1 MLDRLG
7 ITATSIC
14 ALHCIL
20 LPVLLPVLS
29 LFGLEFL
36 ADHEAEHMFLFA
48 TLILGSIALFSGF
61 KRYHRKLYPFFL
73 LFLGGFVYWHK
84 HSVEESL
91 EPLMIIVGAA
101 LLVGAHLV
109 NLKLCNNC
117 RTCEDH
123 GCATQNSDPSVEVES

>member
-20 LPVLLPVLS
+20 LPVLVPLLS

-36 ADHEAEHMFLFA
+36 GDHESEHIFLFV
-48 TLILGSIALFSGF
+48 TLILGSVALFSGF
-61 KRYHRKLYPFFL
+61 KRYHRKIYPFYL
-73 LFLGGFVYWHK
+73 LFLGGFIYWHK
-84 HSVEESL
+84 HSVDESL
-91 EPLMIIVGAA
+91 QPIMIIVGAC
-101 LLVGAHLV
+101 LLIAAHVV

-117 RTCEDH
+117 RTCSDH
-123 GCATQNSDPSVEVES
+123 ECGGELE